1 MIKILFTGLVY
12 YKVTVFPF
20 LFFRSK
26 SVDSARPQRSLKRK
40 VLYIICSSSW
50 EICLFSIICLFM
62 AVWTHVYFMLWVI
75 IQCHVVYFHA
85 QVIPTMAIGN
95 FFTLAS
101 VYLHLK
107 IFSLS
112 TSFLLLQGVH
122 LIFLLYLVSAI
133 SPRNPG
139 FFCLRVVFETKIWV
153 FGCACS
159 YHDVIASK
167 PSQWT
172 KLSNI
177 YMHVNSPSYSFE

>member
-1 MIKILFTGLVY
+1 MLYAVLRERFVSFLPFVY
-12 YKVTVFPF
+12 GSMDSCIF
-20 LFFRSK
+20 L
-26 SVDSARPQRSLKRK
+26 
-40 VLYIICSSSW
+40 I
-50 EICLFSIICLFM
+50 
-62 AVWTHVYFMLWVI
+62 LWVI

-85 QVIPTMAIGN
+85 QVIPTTAIGN
-95 FFTLAS
+95 FFTLVS
-101 VYLHLK
+101 ICLHLK

-122 LIFLLYLVSAI
+122 LIFLLNLVSAI
-133 SPRNPG
+133 SPRNPV

-159 YHDVIASK
+159 YRDVVASK

-177 YMHVNSPSYSFE
+177 YMHVNSHSYSFE